1 LAFPKNWKTANPAAA
16 QRPTASQCDDEMGIF
31 ATGLLTVREHH
42 PGSRPVS
49 KPKMKLLVLAQTP
62 PPLHGQSAMVRTL
75 VTALPPLGIE
85 LHHVNLRLSRDA
97 ADIGRWRPGKL
108 FAVLGACGRALGTRF
123 RHGGDTL
130 YYIPAPAKR
139 GALYRDWLVMLLCRP
154 FFRRL
159 VLHWHAA
166 GLGEWLRTHATAPER
181 WLTQLLLGRAD
192 LALVLGEALRADAT
206 VLRPRQI
213 AVVRNGIPD
222 PCPGFERSA
231 AAGNHPRTALF
242 VGLGLT
248 TKGVFDALA
257 AVRLANQSAGPNRWR
272 LVVAGDL
279 PDPAQAAELREHAQR
294 SDGSLVLAGFVSGAT
309 KHELFAR
316 ADVLVFPTYY
326 PAETQGLV
334 VAEALAYDLPVIV
347 TDWRAVAENLP
358 DHHVQ
363 RVAVR
368 SPAEIAT
375 ALAQVA
381 ALPPTAGHLRD
392 WYLQHY
398 TVERHLAAV
407 AAALGGLER
416 S

>member
-1 LAFPKNWKTANPAAA
+1 
-16 QRPTASQCDDEMGIF
+16 M
-31 ATGLLTVREHH
+31 REHH
-42 PGSRPVS
+42 PGSRPLS

-75 VTALPPLGIE
+75 ITGLPPLGID
-85 LHHVNLRLSRDA
+85 LVHVNLRLSRDA
-97 ADIGRWRPGKL
+97 ADIGHWRLGKL
-108 FAVLGACGRALGTRF
+108 FSVLGACARALGARS
-123 RHGGDTL
+123 RLGCDTL

-139 GALYRDWLVMLLCRP
+139 GALYRDCLVMLLCRP

-166 GLGEWLRTHATAPER
+166 GLGEWLQTRSLAPER
-181 WLTQLLLGRAD
+181 WLAQWCLGRAD
-192 LALVLGEALRADAT
+192 LALVLGEALRGDAM
-206 VLRPRQI
+206 VFRPRRV

-222 PCPGFERSA
+222 PCPGFTRIA
-231 AAGNHPRTALF
+231 RPAPRVRTALF
-242 VGLGLT
+242 VGLGLRE
-248 TKGVFDALA
+248 KGVFDALT
-257 AVRLANQSAGPNRWR
+257 AVRLANQTTGADRWR

-279 PDPAQAAELREHAQR
+279 PDPAEAEELREHAR
-294 SDGSLVLAGFVSGAT
+294 RDDGSLVLAGFVSGAT
-309 KHELFAR
+309 KHELFAS

-326 PAETQGLV
+326 AAETQGLV

-363 RVAVR
+363 RVAAR
-368 SPAEIAT
+368 SPAEIA
-375 ALAQVA
+375 AAFAVIA
-381 ALPPTAGHLRD
+381 ALPPSGGRLRA

-398 TVERHLAAV
+398 TVERHLTAIAS
-407 AAALGGLER
+407 ALGEIDR

>member
-1 LAFPKNWKTANPAAA
+1 
-16 QRPTASQCDDEMGIF
+16 
-31 ATGLLTVREHH
+31 
-42 PGSRPVS
+42 
-49 KPKMKLLVLAQTP
+49 MKLLVLAQTP

-75 VTALPPLGIE
+75 VTGLPPLGIE
-85 LHHVNLRLSRDA
+85 LHHVNLRLSRDS

-108 FAVLGACGRALGTRF
+108 FAILGACARALDARF
-123 RHGGDTL
+123 RHGCDTL

-181 WLTQLLLGRAD
+181 WLTQLFLGRAD
-192 LALVLGEALRADAT
+192 LALVLGEALRADAA
-206 VLRPRQI
+206 VLRPRQF

-222 PCPGFERSA
+222 PCPGFERA
-231 AAGNHPRTALF
+231 PAPGLRLRTALF
-242 VGLGLT
+242 VGLGIRD
-248 TKGVFDALA
+248 KGVFDALT
-257 AVRLANQSAGPNRWR
+257 AVRLANQTAGSGQWR
-272 LVVAGDL
+272 LVLAGDL
-279 PDPAQAAELREHAQR
+279 PDPAQAAELRTHASR
-294 SDGSLVLAGFVSGAT
+294 SDGSLVLAGFVSGGT
-309 KHELFAR
+309 KHELFAA

-326 PAETQGLV
+326 AAETQGLV

-347 TDWRAVAENLP
+347 TAWRAVAENLP

-368 SPAEIAT
+368 SPAEIAS
-375 ALAQVA
+375 ALAHLA
-381 ALPPTAGHLRD
+381 ALPPPGGRLRD
-392 WYLQHY
+392 WYLRHY
-398 TVERHLAAV
+398 TVERHLAAI
-407 AAALGGLER
+407 ATALGGLDR